1 MKKLIL
7 ILAAAMLL
15 VGCKKEQG
23 LILSDSEI
31 SMHYDEQ
38 KQLTVSFLDE
48 EMQYSFKSSNENV
61 VKVDNSGTVRGV
73 SIGTATITATSSDGK
88 YTAECKVIIA
98 PYYALYY
105 DLCLEFNCSKQK
117 VKDFETRELDVE
129 TDEYLFYKGEISYIW
144 KVAYGFESGLTVSAI
159 FIESYL
165 PNELVTFL
173 NERYEIAGISDDYIF
188 YKTYDEKVLIGLGVT
203 DNFKYLVMYM
213 EFPEEKV
220 LKSNDFKQLF
230 NELNNKMR

>member
-61 VKVDNSGTVRGV
+61 AKVDNSGTVRGV
-73 SIGTATITATSSDGK
+73 SIGTATITVTSSDGK

-129 TDEYLFYKGEISYIW
+129 TDEYLHYKGELPYIW

-159 FIESYL
+159 CIENYL
-165 PNELVTFL
+165 SNELVTFL
-173 NERYEIAGISDDYIF
+173 NERYESAGISDDYIF
-188 YKTYDEKVLIGLGVT
+188 YKTYDEKVLIALGVT

-230 NELNNKMR
+230 NELNNKTR

>member
-23 LILSDSEI
+23 LILSDSKI

-117 VKDFETRELDVE
+117 VKDFETRELKKE
-129 TDEYLFYKGEISYIW
+129 TETALVYNGEFVYIW
-144 KVAYGFESGLTVSAI
+144 QVGYIFENGLNGSVI
-159 FIESYL
+159 FIENYL
-165 PNELVTFL
+165 SEELVTFL
-173 NERYEIAGISDDYIF
+173 NERYESLGMDEKYI
-188 YKTYDEKVLIGLGVT
+188 YYRTYDEKALIALGVS

-220 LKSNDFKQLF
+220 LKNNDFKQLF
-230 NELNNKMR
+230 NKLNNKMQ

>member
-7 ILAAAMLL
+7 ILAVAMLL

-48 EMQYSFKSSNENV
+48 EMEYSVKSSNENV
-61 VKVDNSGTVRGV
+61 AKIDNNGTVHGV
-73 SIGTATITATSSDGK
+73 SIGTATITVTSNDGK
-88 YTAECKVIIA
+88 YIEECKVLIM
-98 PYYALYY
+98 PYYILYKN
-105 DLCLEFNCSKQK
+105 LCLNFHCSKQN
-117 VKDFETRELDVE
+117 VKDFETRELERE
-129 TDEYLFYKGEISYIW
+129 TEIALVYNGEFVYIW
-144 KVAYGFESGLTVSAI
+144 QVGYIFENGLNGSVI
-159 FIESYL
+159 FIENYL
-165 PNELVTFL
+165 SKELVTFL
-173 NERYEIAGISDDYIF
+173 NERYESLGMDEEYI
-188 YKTYDEKVLIGLGVT
+188 YYRTYDEKALIALGVS

-220 LKSNDFKQLF
+220 LKNNDFKQLF
-230 NELNNKMR
+230 NKLNNKMQ